1 MSRDTSETLS
11 VSDKILN
18 ELETGNKRSMQVWD
32 RALKELD
39 PESLSPRSRAIRLVI
54 TDEMHDEMK
63 EKEIAEALGQ
73 PWSWVKER
81 LYELRSEVALNTGH
95 FMPLTHTEFTA
106 LTESVMEHGV
116 QTPIIIGEHQL
127 IDGRHRWM
135 VSESLGLKD
144 IPAVFVQGLS
154 AEQERQIAVTV
165 NMARRHMNRTQK
177 RLVIRN
183 ELQRDWSRSSR
194 QIATICGVSAPTVEE
209 VRFEMR
215 MEAEATMNPTAV
227 PVSESQAGAQ
237 RSPGVFMPPP
247 KDKDVR
253 VDASGRKQAAYVDG
267 RSVEKKTEV
276 KLGHGFFRGEYV
288 EVFQVAGQESLEIR
302 ESRD

>member
-1 MSRDTSETLS
+1 MPRDS
-11 VSDKILN
+11 VSDKILDD
-18 ELETGNKRSMQVWD
+18 LESGGKRSMQIWN
-32 RALKELD
+32 RALQELD
-39 PESLSPRSRAIRLVI
+39 PESLSPRSKAIRLVI
-54 TDEMHDEMK
+54 TDEMQDEMK
-63 EKEIAEALGQ
+63 EKEIAETLGQ
-73 PWSWVKER
+73 PWTWVKER
-81 LYELRSEVALNTGH
+81 LNELRSEVALNTGH

-106 LTESVMEHGV
+106 LTESVQEHGV

-127 IDGRHRWM
+127 IDGRHRWL

-165 NMARRHMNRTQK
+165 NMARRHLNRTQK
-177 RLVIRN
+177 RFVIRN

-215 MEAEATMNPTAV
+215 LEAEKTMNPTSV
-227 PVSESQAGAQ
+227 PVSGAQ
-237 RSPGVFMPPP
+237 AASQRLPGAFMPPP
-247 KDKDVR
+247 KDKDFR
-253 VDASGRKQAAYVDG
+253 VDASGRKQLAYVAG
-267 RSVEKKTEV
+267 RSTEKAKEV

-288 EVFQVAGQESLEIR
+288 EVFQVAGEEALQIR